1 MNLGASGAAAPRTG
15 GPATEAEDA
24 PPPAGSSDTEVDI
37 LVIGFG
43 AAGAVAAL
51 QAHELGAS
59 VLLIDRFDGG
69 GTTARSGGVVYAGAT
84 RFQAEAGFD
93 DDIGNMERYLR
104 TEVGDAVRPETLRR
118 FCEGS
123 AGDLDWLIANG
134 IAFSSEAH
142 LEKASF
148 PPEGKYL
155 YYSGNEKSPASAAVA
170 RPVPRGHRPVGAGF
184 GGTHFH
190 ASLARKIGQSAIEV
204 RRHCRA
210 RALLTDADGRVVGA
224 QLSVLDPLHADEHRR
239 LYEQSNPIKPA
250 ADSVHAD
257 ARRKIEALEA
267 AHAMP
272 STVRVRKGVILATG
286 GYAFDE
292 TLLREF
298 TPAVIEADAKFHRL
312 ATLGNDGSGIEL
324 GRAAGGD
331 TKRMQS
337 LYIAR
342 HLVPNALTQGILVN
356 GAGQRFVAE
365 DAYISLIGEAI
376 GRQEGG
382 VAWLIINR
390 RILRSTLRQV
400 FGSGWYLLRYYG
412 VRIIPNLLFGGT
424 RRAGSLERLA
434 SKIGLPA
441 EALAASVHDHDSAI
455 DRAESDRLGKGAE
468 ARARLGTGPFY
479 AINMKFSNRHAVTL
493 LMTLGGLRVDEDS
506 GAVLRQDGSSIEGL
520 FAAGNCAAGL
530 HSNGYISGLAIADC
544 VFAGRRAARAAAARN
559 SDATPGQ
566 GAAR

>member
-1 MNLGASGAAAPRTG
+1 MSLGASDAAAPCTG
-15 GPATEAEDA
+15 GPATGAGDT
-24 PPPAGSSDTEVDI
+24 PADTGSSIREVDI

-69 GTTARSGGVVYAGAT
+69 GTTAKSGGVVYAGAT

-93 DDIGNMERYLR
+93 DDIENMERYLR

-123 AGDLDWLIANG
+123 AADLDWLIANG

-155 YYSGNEKSPASAAVA
+155 YYSGNEKSPANAAIA

-184 GGTHFH
+184 GGIHFH
-190 ASLARKIGQSAIEV
+190 ASLAERIARSAIEV
-204 RRHCRA
+204 RTHCWA
-210 RALLTDADGRVVGA
+210 RELLTDPDGRVVGA
-224 QLSVLDPLHADEHRR
+224 QLSVLDPAHAAEHCR
-239 LYEQSNPIKPA
+239 LYERSNPMKPA
-250 ADSVHAD
+250 GEAIHAD
-257 ARRKIEALEA
+257 ARAKIEAIET
-267 AHAMP
+267 AHATP
-272 STVRVRKGVILATG
+272 LTVRARKGVILATG
-286 GYAFDE
+286 GYAFDAK
-292 TLLREF
+292 LLREF
-298 TPAVIEADAKFHRL
+298 TPTVIEADAKFHRL
-312 ATLGNDGSGIEL
+312 ATLGNDGGGIEL

-331 TKRMQS
+331 TKGMQS

-356 GAGQRFVAE
+356 GAGQRFIAE
-365 DAYISLIGEAI
+365 DAYISIIGEAI

-382 VAWLIINR
+382 IAWLIINR
-390 RILRSTLRQV
+390 RILRSTLKQV

-412 VRIIPNLLFGGT
+412 VRILPNLLFGGT
-424 RRAGSLERLA
+424 RRAGSLARLA
-434 SKIGLPA
+434 RKLGLSA
-441 EALAASVHDHDSAI
+441 EALAASIHDHDRAI
-455 DRAESDRLGKGAE
+455 ERYEADRLGKGPE
-468 ARARLGTGPFY
+468 ARARLGKGPFY

-506 GAVLRQDGSSIEGL
+506 GAVLRADGAAIEGL

-544 VFAGRRAARAAAARN
+544 VFAGRRAARRAAARN
-559 SDATPGQ
+559 SDAAGESD
-566 GAAR
+566 AAP